1 MLSSSSNQPQTGLTP
16 YRFVIVVIYFL
27 LNFANA
33 IHWVTYASC
42 ASTFG
47 EFYSLNNFQVDL
59 LSMIF
64 MSLYPIG
71 CVPQAYITDNIST
84 SLGLRIPAILTI
96 LGSFIKIFLNSH
108 LFFAYLGQILVAS
121 FQPAILN
128 SPAKIASLWFDQESR
143 VLITSICC
151 SSNTI
156 GVLFGY
162 LIHGFVVNAD
172 ITDASTYHT
181 QFAKY
186 MVVEFIITTVLCL
199 PMLLLI
205 KEKPDIPPSLS
216 QKEYKSPPLKESIVL
231 LFKNKEFVKLLI
243 STTCIVGYVNII
255 GTIVNS
261 YLTLYNISD
270 DATTYT
276 AAISNLFGIISSVVV
291 SAIVDKQKQYKK
303 MLMILNI
310 AACVFMLLLTIIL
323 EYAGEGAAIVAG
335 FGYTLVI
342 SSIVPIYTT
351 AMDYVC
357 ELTYP
362 VGESYS
368 EGLIM
373 SANQIM
379 GIIGILI
386 CDTFMEYIPNAKYL
400 SNAFG
405 LLLFIISLISI
416 AYIDEVLKRNLKDKG
431 SEISNELTS
440 SINENNDTET

>member
-1 MLSSSSNQPQTGLTP
+1 
-16 YRFVIVVIYFL
+16 
-27 LNFANA
+27 
-33 IHWVTYASC
+33 
-42 ASTFG
+42 
-47 EFYSLNNFQVDL
+47 
-59 LSMIF
+59 MIF
-64 MSLYPIG
+64 MILYPFA
-71 CVPQAYITDNIST
+71 CVPEAYITDNIST
-84 SLGLRIPAILTI
+84 SIGLRIPAILTI
-96 LGSFIKIFLNSH
+96 IGSFVKIFINSH
-108 LFFAYLGQILVAS
+108 LFFAYLGQILIAS

-128 SPAKIASLWFDQESR
+128 SPAKIASLWFDQETR

-151 SSNTI
+151 GSNTI

-162 LIHGFVVNAD
+162 LIHGFVV
-172 ITDASTYHT
+172 DANIPDAPTYHT

-186 MVVEFIITTVLCL
+186 MLVEFIITTVLCL

-216 QKEYKSPPLKESIVL
+216 QSKYKSPPLKESIVL
-231 LFKNKEFVKLLI
+231 LFKNKEFMKLLI

-255 GTIVNS
+255 GTIINS

-276 AAISNLFGIISSVVV
+276 AAVANLCGIISSVVV

-303 MLMILNI
+303 VLMVLNI

-323 EYAGEGAAIVAG
+323 EQAGKGAAIVAG

-351 AMDYVC
+351 GMDYVC

-386 CDTFMEYIPNAKYL
+386 CDTFMEYIPKAKYL
-400 SNAFG
+400 TNVFG
-405 LLLFIISLISI
+405 LLLFIVSLISI
-416 AYIDEVLKRNLKDKG
+416 VCIDEVLKRNLKDKG
-431 SEISNELTS
+431 GDMSSELTS
-440 SINENNDTET
+440 TINENKDNEI